1 MIKIFRKIRQNLL
14 SEGKTGKYVKYAIG
28 EILLVVIGIL
38 IALQL
43 NNLNDNRKKSKLGY
57 QFLTE
62 MKSEL
67 TGDLFT
73 LDDHIK
79 KLKKNI
85 ENQEA
90 AMNTKDI
97 QKLSLDSLYM
107 IITPV
112 NLNFRTSELTY
123 LKMNNLG
130 ITSLSNNENLNSK
143 ILNYYNKNV
152 EFLKGA
158 LSHVFDDLMKYEK
171 FYLYEQDKIDLI
183 SMNDFVAS
191 REFSSLNTLSKDE
204 AEKKL
209 KSNIIEFIQ
218 SIKGRN
224 LVLYD
229 LGGKRFS
236 LGVLNNQQE
245 ITTNLLKAIYEELKI
260 HDPEIQP
267 LPILPVEMVYKEITL
282 SQDILKNYIGTYGER
297 GHLIVLLENMHIY
310 LELTNGEKLELVPY
324 EEAKFFSKDTSVLI
338 EFNKKK
344 GEIKSLTITR
354 NGKNEFIKI
363 K

>member
-1 MIKIFRKIRQNLL
+1 MEN
-14 SEGKTGKYVKYAIG
+14 KTGKYFKYAIG

-43 NNLNDNRKKSKLGY
+43 NNLNDNRKNSKLGY

-73 LDDHIK
+73 LGDHIK
-79 KLKKNI
+79 KLKNNI

-97 QKLSLDSLYM
+97 HKLSLDSLYM

-183 SMNDFVAS
+183 SINNFVAS

-236 LGVLNNQQE
+236 LGVLNNIQAK
-245 ITTNLLKAIYEELKI
+245 TTNLLKAIYEELKI
-260 HDPEIQP
+260 HHPEIQA
-267 LPILPVEMVYKEITL
+267 LPILPAEMVYKEITL
-282 SQDILKNYIGTYGER
+282 SQDILKNYIGTYKGESFD
-297 GHLIVLLENMHIY
+297 LIVLLENMRIY
-310 LELTNGEKLELVPY
+310 V
-324 EEAKFFSKDTSVLI
+324 
-338 EFNKKK
+338 EFPDGKKV
-344 GEIKSLTITR
+344 
-354 NGKNEFIKI
+354 
-363 K
+363 